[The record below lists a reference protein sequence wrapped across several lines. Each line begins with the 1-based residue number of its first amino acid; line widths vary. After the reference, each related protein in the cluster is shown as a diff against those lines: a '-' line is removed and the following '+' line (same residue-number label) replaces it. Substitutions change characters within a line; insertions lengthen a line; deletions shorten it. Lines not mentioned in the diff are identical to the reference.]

1 MFASNGAIWWSST
14 GKYLAYAEFND
25 TEVQK
30 VEFSWYGS
38 EQYPQT
44 VSVPYPKVRNY
55 FSITSCTT
63 NYMAGL
69 CSHLLLHKLSS
80 SRSRMLHFIVFVAGW
95 IDPYQGETDC
105 GWYHESIPPHTG
117 GSSRFCCF
125 WVCIFFFSLKHDLNQ
140 TEANTISSCSVSCEN
155 LVTFCCLLLSDHILC
170 SVTWPTD
177 ERVAVQ
183 WLTRKQNYVIVQIY
197 DFDGSSW
204 KEKQVAVTSLVTYLV
219 RKSQAVLN

>member
-1 MFASNGAIWWSST
+1 MEGGYRFFFLFLSISEEVFASNGAIWWSST

-63 NYMAGL
+63 DYMAGL
-69 CSHLLLHKLSS
+69 CSHFLLHKLSS
-80 SRSRMLHFIVFVAGW
+80 SHSRMLHFIVFVAGW

-125 WVCIFFFSLKHDLNQ
+125 WVCIFFF
-140 TEANTISSCSVSCEN
+140 
-155 LVTFCCLLLSDHILC
+155 
-170 SVTWPTD
+170 
-177 ERVAVQ
+177 
-183 WLTRKQNYVIVQIY
+183 
-197 DFDGSSW
+197 
-204 KEKQVAVTSLVTYLV
+204 
-219 RKSQAVLN
+219 